1 MNRVSRVIKLL
12 FQELE
17 VLRYAAIAIA
27 GHKFW
32 LIPIIVPIVW
42 LAPQSGMEILDWI
55 TIRDEGIQFRL
66 AVPLAF
72 VGLFLGLRI
81 IASEINA
88 RTLEIVYTVPGG
100 AERVWWIKILA
111 SLMILLM
118 TEAVMGVYAWFLITP
133 YNLESLYGALQVGV
147 FYMAV
152 AMGFSTLFRSEVA
165 GAIVAVVLLGL
176 NLVLTEFGR
185 EQHWLSP
192 IYNPHAINDQVLK
205 AIVVETLRN
214 RIFIALV
221 TIMIF
226 SLAFLRGNRREKL
239 LSG

>member
-1 MNRVSRVIKLL
+1 M
-12 FQELE
+12 
-17 VLRYAAIAIA
+17 RYAAIAIA

-42 LAPQSGMEILDWI
+42 LVPQSGMEILDWV

-100 AERVWWIKILA
+100 AEKVWWVKILA
-111 SLMILLM
+111 SLMILLL

-133 YNLESLYGALQVGV
+133 
-147 FYMAV
+147 
-152 AMGFSTLFRSEVA
+152 
-165 GAIVAVVLLGL
+165 
-176 NLVLTEFGR
+176 
-185 EQHWLSP
+185 
-192 IYNPHAINDQVLK
+192 
-205 AIVVETLRN
+205 
-214 RIFIALV
+214 
-221 TIMIF
+221 
-226 SLAFLRGNRREKL
+226 
-239 LSG
+239 

>member
-1 MNRVSRVIKLL
+1 MNIASRSIKFLL
-12 FQELE
+12 QEIE

-42 LAPQSGMEILDWI
+42 LAPQSGMEILDWV

-66 AVPLAF
+66 AVPLGF

-100 AERVWWIKILA
+100 AEKVWWVKILA
-111 SLMILLM
+111 SLMILLL

-133 YNLESLYGALQVGV
+133 YNLESLYGALQVGM

-165 GAIVAVVLLGL
+165 GAIVAVVALGL
-176 NLVLTEFGR
+176 NIVFTEFGR
-185 EQHWLSP
+185 EQRWWSP
-192 IYNPHAINDQVLK
+192 IYNPHAIDNEVLK
-205 AIVVETLRN
+205 TIIVETLRN
-214 RIFIALV
+214 RIGMAL
-221 TIMIF
+221 IILMIF

>member
-1 MNRVSRVIKLL
+1 M
-12 FQELE
+12 E
-17 VLRYAAIAIA
+17 VLRFAAIAVA

-32 LIPIIVPIVW
+32 LIPIVVPIVW
-42 LAPQSGMEILDWI
+42 LLPQTGMEILNWV
-55 TIRDEGIQFRL
+55 TIRDEGVAFRL
-66 AVPLAF
+66 SVPLAV

-100 AERVWWIKILA
+100 AEKVWWVKILA
-111 SLMILLM
+111 SLMILLL
-118 TEAVMGVYAWFLITP
+118 TEAIMAVYIWFLITP

-147 FYMAV
+147 FYMSV
-152 AMGFSTLFRSEVA
+152 AMGFSTLFRSEVS
-165 GAIVAVVLLGL
+165 GAIVAVVALGL
-176 NLVLTEFGR
+176 NIVVTNFGR

-192 IYNPHAINDQVLK
+192 IYNPHIIDNEGLRALI
-205 AIVVETLRN
+205 AETLRN

-221 TIMIF
+221 ILMIF

>member
-1 MNRVSRVIKLL
+1 MNIVSRSIKFL
-12 FQELE
+12 FQEIE

-32 LIPIIVPIVW
+32 LIPITVPIVW
-42 LAPQSGMEILDWI
+42 LGPQSGMEILDWV
-55 TIRDEGIQFRL
+55 TIRGAGIQFRL

-81 IASEINA
+81 VASEINA

-100 AERVWWIKILA
+100 AEKVWWVKILA
-111 SLMILLM
+111 SFMILLL
-118 TEAVMGVYAWFLITP
+118 TLAIMGLYAWFLITP
-133 YNLESLYGALQVGV
+133 YNLESLYGAFQVGV

-152 AMGFSTLFRSEVA
+152 SMGFSTLFRSEVS
-165 GAIVAVVLLGL
+165 GAIVAVVVLGA
-176 NLVLTEFGR
+176 NIVFTEFGGR
-185 EQHWLSP
+185 QIWFSP
-192 IYNPHAINDQVLK
+192 IFNPHAINDQVLK

-221 TIMIF
+221 TLMIF

>member
-1 MNRVSRVIKLL
+1 MNIAFRSIKYLL
-12 FQELE
+12 QELE
-17 VLRYAAIAIA
+17 VLRYAAIAIS

-32 LIPIIVPIVW
+32 LIPIVVPIVW
-42 LAPQSGMEILDWI
+42 LAPQSGMEILDWV
-55 TIRDEGIQFRL
+55 TIGDHGIQFRL
-66 AVPLAF
+66 AVPLAM

-81 IASEINA
+81 VASEINA

-100 AERVWWIKILA
+100 AEKVWWVKILA
-111 SLMILLM
+111 SLMILLL
-118 TEAVMGVYAWFLITP
+118 TLAVMGVYAWFLITP

-152 AMGFSTLFRSEVA
+152 SMGFSTLFKSEVS

-176 NLVLTEFGR
+176 NILFTEFGR
-185 EQHWLSP
+185 EQYWWSP
-192 IYNPHAINDQVLK
+192 IYNPHAINEQDLK
-205 AIVVETLRN
+205 TIVVGTLRN
-214 RIFIALV
+214 RIFVALV

>member
-1 MNRVSRVIKLL
+1 MNRVSRLIKLL

-42 LAPQSGMEILDWI
+42 LVPQSGMEILDWV

-100 AERVWWIKILA
+100 AEKVWWVKILA
-111 SLMILLM
+111 SLMILLL

-133 YNLESLYGALQVGV
+133 YNLESLYGALQAGV

-152 AMGFSTLFRSEVA
+152 AMGFSTLFKSEVA
-165 GAIVAVVLLGL
+165 GAIVAVVVLGL
-176 NLVLTEFGR
+176 NLVFTEFGR
-185 EQHWLSP
+185 EQIWFSP

-205 AIVVETLRN
+205 TIVVETIRN

>member
-1 MNRVSRVIKLL
+1 MNIASRSIKFLL
-12 FQELE
+12 QELE

-42 LAPQSGMEILDWI
+42 LAPQSGMEILDWV

-66 AVPLAF
+66 AVPLGF

-100 AERVWWIKILA
+100 AEKVWWVKILA
-111 SLMILLM
+111 SLMILLL

-133 YNLESLYGALQVGV
+133 YNLESLYGALQVGM

-165 GAIVAVVLLGL
+165 GAIVAVVALGL
-176 NLVLTEFGR
+176 NIVFTEFGR

-192 IYNPHAINDQVLK
+192 IYNPHAIDNEVLK
-205 AIVVETLRN
+205 TIIVETLRN
-214 RIFIALV
+214 RIIMALA
-221 TIMIF
+221 ILLIF

>member
-1 MNRVSRVIKLL
+1 MNRVFRLIKLL

-42 LAPQSGMEILDWI
+42 LAPQSGMEILDWV

-100 AERVWWIKILA
+100 AEKVWWVKILA
-111 SLMILLM
+111 SLMILLL

-176 NLVLTEFGR
+176 NLVWTEFGR
-185 EQHWLSP
+185 EQYWLSP
-192 IYNPHAINDQVLK
+192 LYNPHAINDQVLK

>member
-1 MNRVSRVIKLL
+1 MSIASRFTRFLQGI
-12 FQELE
+12 E
-17 VLRYAAIAIA
+17 VLRFAAIAVA

-42 LAPQSGMEILDWI
+42 LLPQTGMEVLNWV
-55 TIRDEGIQFRL
+55 TIRDEGIAFRL
-66 AVPLAF
+66 SIPLAV

-100 AERVWWIKILA
+100 AEKVWWVKILA
-111 SLMILLM
+111 SLMILLL
-118 TEAVMGVYAWFLITP
+118 TEAIMAVYTWFLITP

-147 FYMAV
+147 FYMSV
-152 AMGFSTLFRSEVA
+152 AMGFSALFRSEVS
-165 GAIVAVVLLGL
+165 GAIVAVVALGF
-176 NLVLTEFGR
+176 NIVFTEFGR
-185 EQHWLSP
+185 EQYWLSP
-192 IYNPHAINDQVLK
+192 IYNPHAIDNEGLR
-205 AIVVETLRN
+205 AIIAETLRN
-214 RIFIALV
+214 RIFIGLV
-221 TIMIF
+221 TLMIF